1 MYKNFVDKYFFF
13 LFSIIPISIVVGAT
27 ASLINILI
35 IVFSFLFYVLKENDW
50 GWLKHK
56 TIKLLLILYAYL
68 IFNSFIALEP
78 SFSWVRNLGFIRFII
93 FFAAINYFFNKHEY
107 FKKIFLIWFVFFLI
121 LTFDIF
127 LESARGS
134 NILGFGNGDRIFSFF
149 KDEPVVGSFMS
160 GFFLL
165 IVSYFF
171 QISRNNEKIKNYCIL
186 LLSCTFILA
195 IILTGERSITI
206 KILIAFFAFY
216 LFINNFNFKEK
227 VISLILIVSIFLT
240 LFLNSSFLKM
250 RYFDQFI
257 KLFNSKDAIEKS
269 LNSRVNGRVIY
280 FQLYRSG
287 IEVFKKNPVFGVG
300 NKNYRVETC
309 TEKRHDDIYLCA
321 SHPHQIYIELL
332 SEHGLVGALI
342 ILSIIF
348 YLLFQILKE
357 IQITRNKIQCAAFL
371 LVLMTFI
378 PLLPSGAFFGDFS
391 LTLFFINFSV
401 MFAINKSSNIFFK

>member
-1 MYKNFVDKYFFF
+1 
-13 LFSIIPISIVVGAT
+13 
-27 ASLINILI
+27 
-35 IVFSFLFYVLKENDW
+35 
-50 GWLKHK
+50 
-56 TIKLLLILYAYL
+56 
-68 IFNSFIALEP
+68 
-78 SFSWVRNLGFIRFII
+78 
-93 FFAAINYFFNKHEY
+93 
-107 FKKIFLIWFVFFLI
+107 
-121 LTFDIF
+121 
-127 LESARGS
+127 
-134 NILGFGNGDRIFSFF
+134 
-149 KDEPVVGSFMS
+149 
-160 GFFLL
+160 
-165 IVSYFF
+165 
-171 QISRNNEKIKNYCIL
+171 
-186 LLSCTFILA
+186 FILA
-195 IILTGERSITI
+195 IIFTGERSITI
-206 KILIAFFAFY
+206 KILIVFFAFY
-216 LFINNFNFKEK
+216 LFINNFNVKEK

-250 RYFDQFI
+250 RYYDQFI

-357 IQITRNKIQCAAFL
+357 IQITRNKIQCAAF
-371 LVLMTFI
+371 
-378 PLLPSGAFFGDFS
+378 
-391 LTLFFINFSV
+391 
-401 MFAINKSSNIFFK
+401 